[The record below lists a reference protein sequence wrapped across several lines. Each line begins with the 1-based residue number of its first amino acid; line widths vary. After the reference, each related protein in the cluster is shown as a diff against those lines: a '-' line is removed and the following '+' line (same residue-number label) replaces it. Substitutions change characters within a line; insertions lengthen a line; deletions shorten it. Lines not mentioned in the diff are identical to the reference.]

1 MDGVHGSDV
10 AKNAESSDK
19 NKEKINPAMPIDGPT
34 S

>member
-10 AKNAESSDK
+10 AKKAEGSDK
-19 NKEKINPAMPIDGPT
+19 NAEKLDNKWPKDAP